1 MHHDEYS
8 SQISNRYYHLVKSLT
23 SSSMSSL
30 SGGNGDGGGGV
41 GWIGVGSAGDGS
53 PRGSST
59 INVAPSLSSS
69 SSHARIRPPRFRLCT
84 HPGCSKQVQQGGV
97 CCRHG
102 ARTSRNLCTD
112 PSGCTNVAKRGG
124 LCRRHGAFRL
134 GTCGKAGCKRVSRSG
149 GYCDSHQP
157 LITDAMEVS
166 SSSSSSLDNDDGDSA
181 QALSSSQTCN
191 MPLTT
196 DTEVR
201 INSDSS
207 DDDGGIAQ
215 ALSSSP
221 SCDMQHA
228 SILLAMR
235 AGR

>member
-1 MHHDEYS
+1 MKAS
-8 SQISNRYYHLVKSLT
+8 SRTSSLSTT
-23 SSSMSSL
+23 SSSMSSS
-30 SGGNGDGGGGV
+30 SGGNGDGGGRGSV
-41 GWIGVGSAGDGS
+41 GVGSAGDDTR
-53 PRGSST
+53 RGSST
-59 INVAPSLSSS
+59 MIVAPSSS
-69 SSHARIRPPRFRLCT
+69 SSHVRTRPPRFRLCS

-134 GTCGKAGCKRVSRSG
+134 EMCSRAGCKRVSRTG

-157 LITDAMEVS
+157 LTTNTEVS
-166 SSSSSSLDNDDGDSA
+166 SSIVSLDDDDVIT
-181 QALSSSQTCN
+181 QALSSSR
-191 MPLTT
+191 
-196 DTEVR
+196 V
-201 INSDSS
+201 SS
-207 DDDGGIAQ
+207 GDDGIAKT
-215 ALSSSP
+215 LSNIP
-221 SCDMQHA
+221 TCDMHHA

>member
-1 MHHDEYS
+1 MKAS
-8 SQISNRYYHLVKSLT
+8 SRTSSKSTT
-23 SSSMSSL
+23 SSSMSSS
-30 SGGNGDGGGGV
+30 SGGNGDAGGGV
-41 GWIGVGSAGDGS
+41 GVGGAGDGTR
-53 PRGSST
+53 RGSST
-59 INVAPSLSSS
+59 MMVAPSSSSS
-69 SSHARIRPPRFRLCT
+69 SSHARTRPPRFFRLCT

-102 ARTSRNLCTD
+102 ARTSRTICTD

-134 GTCGKAGCKRVSRSG
+134 GTCGKAGCKRVSRTG

-157 LITDAMEVS
+157 LTTATEVS
-166 SSSSSSLDNDDGDSA
+166 SSIVSLDDDDGD
-181 QALSSSQTCN
+181 
-191 MPLTT
+191 
-196 DTEVR
+196 
-201 INSDSS
+201 
-207 DDDGGIAQ
+207 IAK

-221 SCDMQHA
+221 TCDMQHA